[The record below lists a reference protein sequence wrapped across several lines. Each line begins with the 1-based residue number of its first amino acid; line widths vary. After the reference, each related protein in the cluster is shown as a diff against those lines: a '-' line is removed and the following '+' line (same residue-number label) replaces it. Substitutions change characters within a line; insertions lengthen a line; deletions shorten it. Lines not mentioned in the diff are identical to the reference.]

1 MNYFFPVRS
10 ASKHTRGLFLDVDVK
25 KENKIWK
32 SEKSA
37 NTYTCVANPVA
48 RRAGFAEPTERC

>member
-25 KENKIWK
+25 IENKIWK

-37 NTYTCVANPVA
+37 NTSTCVANPVA
-48 RRAGFAEPTERC
+48 CRAGFAEPT